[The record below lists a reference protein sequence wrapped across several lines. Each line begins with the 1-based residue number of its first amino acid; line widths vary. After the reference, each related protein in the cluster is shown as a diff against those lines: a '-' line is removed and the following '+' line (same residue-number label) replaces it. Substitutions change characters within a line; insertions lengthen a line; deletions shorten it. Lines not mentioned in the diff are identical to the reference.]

1 MSAPGGAP
9 SPAPRGG
16 SMGPGANGGN
26 MPMSSQQ
33 PMSGTPIHSA
43 PPPGPPPPQSG
54 AIVGHDDEDYDEE
67 PTRDRLFYLPSE
79 YSRYIYACA
88 TRRQQSAISLSSNQQ
103 AVATSK
109 AERSAFFPE

>member
-33 PMSGTPIHSA
+33 PMSGTPVHSA
-43 PPPGPPPPQSG
+43 PPL
-54 AIVGHDDEDYDEE
+54 VHH
-67 PTRDRLFYLPSE
+67 L
-79 YSRYIYACA
+79 
-88 TRRQQSAISLSSNQQ
+88 RRVVLCHNRI
-103 AVATSK
+103 
-109 AERSAFFPE
+109 